1 MEYEYLVHRFG
12 GSRPTPFD
20 RRHGSFAAA
29 DDHANWFVVAGQNRD
44 SDALAKSNF
53 ECITDSLKAIDEE
66 CYVIHSFGH
75 WGCGWYEVLVVDPDN
90 KAACDEAERILA
102 ALADYPVVDDE
113 HYSAK
118 QCEVGECEC
127 SCCPKDWCD
136 CEPCRKAR
144 GVDDDDEDADIV
156 L

>member
-1 MEYEYLVHRFG
+1 MEYEYLTERFG
-12 GSRPTPFD
+12 DSRPTQFD

-44 SDALAKSNF
+44 SKALEKSNF

-75 WGCGWYEVLVVDPDN
+75 WGCGWYEVLVVDPNN

-102 ALADYPVVDDE
+102 ALADYPCVDDQ

-118 QCEVGECEC
+118 QCEMEECEC
-127 SCCPKDWCD
+127 SCCPKYWCD
-136 CEPCRKAR
+136 CESCKAHR
-144 GVDDDDEDADIV
+144 DSEDEDEGDIV